1 MEITVGLASKL
12 GSVVIHVQE
21 YLETG
26 HPYDKIAASQAA
38 YDPEVKAWLE
48 ANKALMPVKR

>member
-1 MEITVGLASKL
+1 MEITVSLASKL
-12 GSVVIHVQE
+12 GSIAVHVQE

-26 HPYDKIAASQAA
+26 HPYDKAAASSAA

-48 ANKALMPVKR
+48 ANKVLMPVKR